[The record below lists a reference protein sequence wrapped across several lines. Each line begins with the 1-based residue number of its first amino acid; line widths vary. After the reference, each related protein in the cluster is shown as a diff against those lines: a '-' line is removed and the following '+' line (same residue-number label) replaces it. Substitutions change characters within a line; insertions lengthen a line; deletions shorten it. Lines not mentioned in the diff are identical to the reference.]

1 MSSASQR
8 ITDSS
13 PTSLRLLARIHRG
26 DASALDRLLERYL
39 PRLHAWAHGRLPRW
53 VRTGADTPDLIQD
66 VLLRSARRLPDVE
79 LRCRASLAAYFRT
92 AVRNRIR
99 DEHRRSARHPL
110 RSRTRTSNA
119 RETSDSPLDRLI
131 GASDFAKYRAALAA
145 LDADDRELIVAH
157 VELDY
162 SHQQLGCMT
171 DRTPNAARMA
181 LHRAIGRLAARMRDE

>member
-1 MSSASQR
+1 M
-8 ITDSS
+8 
-13 PTSLRLLARIHRG
+13 RLLARIHRG

-39 PRLHAWAHGRLPRW
+39 PRLHHWAHGRLPRW
-53 VRTGADTPDLIQD
+53 IRTDADTPDMIQD
-66 VLLRSARRLPDVE
+66 VLLRSVRRLPDVD
-79 LRCRASLAAYFRT
+79 LRCRESLGAYFRT

-99 DEHRRSARHPL
+99 DEHRKFARHSRRPL
-110 RSRTRTSNA
+110 TREIAGADASVSA
-119 RETSDSPLDRLI
+119 LDRLI
-131 GASDFAKYRAALAA
+131 GASEWAQYRAALAA
-145 LDADDRELIVAH
+145 LDADDRELIIAH